1 MDSNMTSA
9 VLDNGLKVLVEEVH
23 TAPLASVWC
32 WYKVGSKDEV
42 TGLTGVSHWV
52 EHMNFKGTTNIPR
65 DQVKGIIEK
74 FGGSWNGYTWIDQT
88 TYMETA
94 STAGLDRMLFIEA
107 ERMANCLY
115 DPEDCESERTVI
127 ISELQGSENDP
138 DTLLEQE
145 VIAAAYKVHP
155 YRHPTIGWL
164 SDLQTMTRDDLY
176 QYYRR
181 NYVPNNAT
189 VVVVGDVDTDDV
201 LRRVEKQFGAI
212 PAGPAPRRVRVVE
225 PEQLGERRIEV
236 SREGTTAY
244 LKLAYHAPA
253 VGDPDFFPM
262 LVLDAI
268 LTGAKGINLW
278 SSFRTPPPQRSAR
291 LYRALVER
299 RLASSVGAGL
309 LPTEHPF
316 LYLISATAMEGVSLQ
331 DVEGAATAALDERR
345 AERHHRARAGQ
356 SEEPASGATGLRERQ
371 RHESRPSARIFSDSR
386 QPRRV
391 SGRAEPHCRSDA
403 GAGRERREEIF
414 ANRSADGRL
423 VQANRWSARHD
434 DRRSEGACGRPPRA
448 RQRRGHHLEG
458 GAYRPG
464 RHDSGRRESREHL
477 RLERAR
483 RPQPSCVARARPRH
497 RRRRTSDEIAEAFD
511 ERGVSLTVGANRHV
525 MTVSCTCLSED
536 FEAMLELVGEIVM
549 QPAFPDQEI
558 EKRKGEVLNAIR
570 QDEDNPA
577 AMAMQAL
584 FAMLYPDQHPYGRP
598 SKGTVDSV
606 SRIERARSDRRFTRR
621 ALRRRRRRRSS

>member
-9 VLDNGLKVLVEEVH
+9 VLDNGLKVLVAEVH

-32 WYKVGSKDEV
+32 WYKVGSKDEM

-107 ERMANCLY
+107 ERMANCIY
-115 DPEDCESERTVI
+115 DPDDCESERTVI
-127 ISELQGSENDP
+127 ISELQGGENDP

-201 LRRVEKQFGAI
+201 LRRVEKQFGSI
-212 PAGPAPRRVRVVE
+212 PPGPVPRRVNVIE

-253 VGDPDFFPM
+253 AGDGDFFPM
-262 LVLDAI
+262 LALDAI

-299 RLASSVGAGL
+299 RLASAVGAGV

-316 LYLISATAMEGVSLQ
+316 LYLISATAMEGVSLRE
-331 DVEGAATAALDERR
+331 VEGAATVALDNVVRDGITDRELVI
-345 AERHHRARAGQ
+345 AKNQLRARLVFENDSVTNLGHQLGYFQTVANLDVYQ
-356 SEEPASGATGLRERQ
+356 DAPNRIAAVTREQVERAAKKYLRT
-371 RHESRPSARIFSDSR
+371 
-386 QPRRV
+386 
-391 SGRAEPHCRSDA
+391 
-403 GAGRERREEIF
+403 
-414 ANRSADGRL
+414 
-423 VQANRWSARHD
+423 
-434 DRRSEGACGRPPRA
+434 DRR
-448 RQRRGHHLEG
+448 
-458 GAYRPG
+458 
-464 RHDSGRRESREHL
+464 
-477 RLERAR
+477 
-483 RPQPSCVARARPRH
+483 
-497 RRRRTSDEIAEAFD
+497 
-511 ERGVSLTVGANRHV
+511 TVGWF
-525 MTVSCTCLSED
+525 S
-536 FEAMLELVGEIVM
+536 
-549 QPAFPDQEI
+549 PAEGVQ
-558 EKRKGEVLNAIR
+558 G
-570 QDEDNPA
+570 
-577 AMAMQAL
+577 
-584 FAMLYPDQHPYGRP
+584 
-598 SKGTVDSV
+598 
-606 SRIERARSDRRFTRR
+606 
-621 ALRRRRRRRSS
+621 

>member
-1 MDSNMTSA
+1 MDSNMTSS
-9 VLDNGLKVLVEEVH
+9 VLDNGLTVLVAEVH

-65 DQVKGIIEK
+65 DQVKGMIEK

-107 ERMANCLY
+107 ERMANCIY

-164 SDLQTMTRDDLY
+164 SDLERMTREDLY

-201 LRRVEKQFGAI
+201 LRRVETQFGAI
-212 PAGPAPRRVRVVE
+212 PAGPAPRRVSVVE
-225 PEQLGERRIEV
+225 PEQLGERRVEV
-236 SREGTTAY
+236 LREGTTAY

-253 VGDPDFFPM
+253 AGNPDFFPM

-291 LYRALVER
+291 LYRALVES
-299 RLASSVGAGL
+299 RLASAVGAGL

-316 LYLISATAMEGVSLQ
+316 LYLISATAMEGVNLR
-331 DVEGAATAALDERR
+331 DVEEAATAALDEAGRHGIT
-345 AERHHRARAGQ
+345 ERELVKAKSQLRARLVFENDSVTNLGHQLGYFQTIAGLD
-356 SEEPASGATGLRERQ
+356 AY
-371 RHESRPSARIFSDSR
+371 HEAPARIAAVTKEEVE
-386 QPRRV
+386 RV
-391 SGRAEPHCRSDA
+391 
-403 GAGRERREEIF
+403 
-414 ANRSADGRL
+414 
-423 VQANRWSARHD
+423 ARTYLRT
-434 DRRSEGACGRPPRA
+434 DRRTVGWFRPT
-448 RQRRGHHLEG
+448 G
-458 GAYRPG
+458 GA
-464 RHDSGRRESREHL
+464 
-477 RLERAR
+477 
-483 RPQPSCVARARPRH
+483 
-497 RRRRTSDEIAEAFD
+497 
-511 ERGVSLTVGANRHV
+511 
-525 MTVSCTCLSED
+525 
-536 FEAMLELVGEIVM
+536 
-549 QPAFPDQEI
+549 
-558 EKRKGEVLNAIR
+558 
-570 QDEDNPA
+570 
-577 AMAMQAL
+577 QA
-584 FAMLYPDQHPYGRP
+584 
-598 SKGTVDSV
+598 
-606 SRIERARSDRRFTRR
+606 
-621 ALRRRRRRRSS
+621 